1 MTINLLLPCLFCSL
15 PVVVALLI
23 FVAIPPSARLE
34 YLKRLNDSAI
44 DWIILGLGSVLFL
57 GQLWLSWRA
66 MQWND
71 KKGKFNDQVDEWL
84 SHTAQ
89 AAEWFPLLGLIG
101 TVAAIL
107 QTFST
112 FGPGTKPA
120 AEEIIQK
127 YGPAITATG
136 SGLFMAFLNILPS
149 WIVITARKLIQSLA
163 GGSRTADEVPL
174 VPVTPAS
181 PMPTNDYFLRG
192 PGAGGRA

>member
-1 MTINLLLPCLFCSL
+1 MRRLWINTLLPFIFCILPLLL
-15 PVVVALLI
+15 AGLI
-23 FVAIPPSARLE
+23 CAAIPPSARQE
-34 YLKRLNDSAI
+34 YLHRLQDSPM
-44 DWIILGLGSVLFL
+44 DWIILGLGAVLFL

-66 MQWND
+66 MQWKDGHNS
-71 KKGKFNDQVDEWL
+71 FDEKADDWL
-84 SHTAQ
+84 THTAQ

-112 FGPGTKPA
+112 FAPGSKPA

-149 WIVITARKLIQSLA
+149 WIVIAARKLIKSMA
-163 GGSRTADEVPL
+163 ERNAEVPL
-174 VPVTPAS
+174 TPVVPPSQATA
-181 PMPTNDYFLRG
+181 YRG
-192 PGAGGRA
+192 PPPTGSAGVNT